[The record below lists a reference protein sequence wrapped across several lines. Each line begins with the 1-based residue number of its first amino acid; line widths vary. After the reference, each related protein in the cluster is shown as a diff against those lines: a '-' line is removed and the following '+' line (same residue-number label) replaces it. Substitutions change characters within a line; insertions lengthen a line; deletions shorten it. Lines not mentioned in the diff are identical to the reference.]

1 MRPIKIAPSI
11 LSADFSRLK
20 DEIQAVEAAGADW
33 LHVDVMDGHF
43 VPNITIGPVVVE
55 WVRKVTT
62 IPIDVHLMI
71 TDPDTYAPEFIKV
84 GADWVSVHPETCRP
98 NPRATL
104 NKIRELGARPSL
116 AVNPDVPLSN
126 VEDYLTDIDM
136 LLMMTVFPGF
146 GGQAFIPDVLP
157 KIEEARRLID
167 QKNLSILIEVDG
179 GIKVDNIAEV
189 VSAGGEVIVSG
200 SGIFKTP
207 NYAETIR
214 QMRKAVGQPKLV
226 RTAILFKRYM
236 LTIAKIESFDPPSSI
251 FDIRRTC
258 CVLVFGML
266 VCADRGVAQLGRAHG
281 SGP

>member
-1 MRPIKIAPSI
+1 MRPVKIAPSI
-11 LSADFSRLK
+11 LSADFSRLR

-71 TDPDTYAPEFIKV
+71 TDPDKYAPEFIKG

-98 NPRATL
+98 NPRAIL
-104 NKIRELGARPSL
+104 NKIRELGAKPSL
-116 AVNPDVPLSN
+116 VVNPDVPLRT
-126 VEDYLTDIDM
+126 VEDYFTDIDM
-136 LLMMTVFPGF
+136 LLIMTVFPGF

-167 QKNLSILIEVDG
+167 QKHFSILIEVDG
-179 GIKVDNIAEV
+179 GIKVDNIEEV

-200 SGIFKTP
+200 SGIFKTTD
-207 NYAETIR
+207 YADTIR
-214 QMRKAVGQPKLV
+214 QMRKAIGQP
-226 RTAILFKRYM
+226 
-236 LTIAKIESFDPPSSI
+236 
-251 FDIRRTC
+251 
-258 CVLVFGML
+258 
-266 VCADRGVAQLGRAHG
+266 
-281 SGP
+281 SGI

>member
-1 MRPIKIAPSI
+1 MQPVKIAPSI

-71 TDPDTYAPEFIKV
+71 TDPDKYAPEFIKA

-104 NKIRELGARPSL
+104 NKIRKLGARPSI
-116 AVNPDVPLSN
+116 AVNPDIPLSN
-126 VEDYLTDIDM
+126 VEDYLTDMDM

-146 GGQAFIPDVLP
+146 AGQAFIPDVLP

-179 GIKVDNIAEV
+179 GIKVDNIRQV
-189 VSAGGEVIVSG
+189 VTAGGEVIVSG
-200 SGIFKTP
+200 SGIFRTP
-207 NYAETIR
+207 SYGETIR
-214 QMRKAVGQPKLV
+214 QMREAAGQ
-226 RTAILFKRYM
+226 
-236 LTIAKIESFDPPSSI
+236 
-251 FDIRRTC
+251 
-258 CVLVFGML
+258 
-266 VCADRGVAQLGRAHG
+266 Q
-281 SGP
+281 